1 MFRFAASALLY
12 SFSAYNF
19 FKLGLDFLAGLQR
32 CKMYT
37 SFELPFAFLRAT
49 ECHCKSF
56 ENVLSSLQKR
66 PYRILHFSRK
76 GAFYE
81 QDPMLVPC

>member
-1 MFRFAASALLY
+1 
-12 SFSAYNF
+12 
-19 FKLGLDFLAGLQR
+19 
-32 CKMYT
+32 MYT
-37 SFELPFAFLRAT
+37 SFELPLAIVRST

-56 ENVLSSLQKR
+56 ENVLSSSRKYTR
-66 PYRILHFSRK
+66 EILYFSRK